1 LSHILYRTPGTLV
14 PLPFFLSEGAYPLRG
29 KGRGMGKRDGS
40 SRKLALFFEKS
51 YKNTTIFFKISLFA
65 YPSPAPFKIS
75 LFAYPSPAPSLNNRE
90 GEPAPVTSP
99 CLVTEMWGR
108 IRILIRCN
116 AGIKFFAKI
125 NRRYRNLTCFL
136 KVKFRVCRN
145 FTHGWNPRLI
155 IIFRPQIPVSSCV
168 SDRILLYCK
177 YAVTL
182 SFSV

>member
-1 LSHILYRTPGTLV
+1 VSHILYRTPGTLV
-14 PLPFFLSEGAYPLRG
+14 PLPFFLREGAYPLRG
-29 KGRGMGKRDGS
+29 KGRGMGKRDGN

-65 YPSPAPFKIS
+65 YPSPAP
-75 LFAYPSPAPSLNNRE
+75 SLNNRE
-90 GEPAPVTSP
+90 GEPAPGTSP
-99 CLVTEMWGR
+99 CPVTEMWGR

-145 FTHGWNPRLI
+145 FTHWWNPRLI
-155 IIFRPQIPVSSCV
+155 IIIKPQMPVSSCV

-177 YAVTL
+177 YAVTR